1 MGSKVSTDNLMSQ
14 GERPSRRNFYEKEII
29 WSLWSIPGNLLAF
42 SGSILNI
49 SVDSKVRKH
58 FFRNIIIHLIF
69 SKMNLNALCVE

>member
-1 MGSKVSTDNLMSQ
+1 MPQ

-42 SGSILNI
+42 AGSIMKI

-58 FFRNIIIHLIF
+58 FFRNTIIHLIF
-69 SKMNLNALCVE
+69 SEMNLNALCVE